1 MEIYKDIQGYEGY
14 YQVSN
19 LGNVRSLDRK
29 VNHPK
34 GGLSLR
40 KGFLLKPEM
49 TFFCYFRVP
58 LSKNKTKK
66 RVSIHRL
73 VAETFIPNINNK
85 SEVNHIDGNKTN
97 NKIENLEW
105 VTSRENIHHYHLS
118 NGVKNVGISYA
129 KRMNKFQVS
138 IYINKKKVYLGSFK
152 TEQEALN
159 KYNEYKQLN
168 NLKNDY

>member
-1 MEIYKDIQGYEGY
+1 MEIYKDIIGYEGY

-19 LGNVRSLDRK
+19 LGNVRSLDRQ
-29 VNHPK
+29 VNHFK

-40 KGFLLKPEM
+40 KGFLLKQEM
-49 TFFCYFRVP
+49 TFFCYFRVS

-66 RVSIHRL
+66 RLSIHRL
-73 VAETFIPNINNK
+73 VAETFIPNQHNK

-97 NKIENLEW
+97 NRLENLEW

-129 KRMNKFQVS
+129 KRMNRFQVK
-138 IYINKKKVYLGSFK
+138 IYENKKRIYLGSYK
-152 TEQEALN
+152 TEQDALN
-159 KYNEYKQLN
+159 KYNEYKQLKQ
-168 NLKNDY
+168 LKQ